1 MGAKRYLFGF
11 GLVGGLICATVLGGL
26 LRAFTGE
33 PRTLTS
39 WLLILTVTPGLY
51 LLGGWLTWFSWAGRR
66 GQTRRR
72 IITRL
77 AEGDLAIST
86 RAEFEGRDD
95 VHRLLVSLRRAISQV
110 QRVTVNLHRTSTSV

>member
-1 MGAKRYLFGF
+1 MGAIRYLLGF
-11 GLVGGLICATVLGGL
+11 GLIGGLICAVVLGGL

-33 PRTLTS
+33 PR
-39 WLLILTVTPGLY
+39 
-51 LLGGWLTWFSWAGRR
+51 
-66 GQTRRR
+66 
-72 IITRL
+72 RL

-110 QRVTVNLHRTSTSV
+110 QRVTVNLHRTSTSVSDEARILLEAARRQGLAVERSLNAVASMGESLGA